1 MTRTLSDILGTEEH
15 LFHQGLRK
23 LEQASG
29 HDSADVRLTAD
40 VLQATQRKLR
50 ELGLDPRDTTGHE
63 LYASL
68 RQRLQQD
75 DERLQAA
82 LQEAANST
90 DIIAGIAHAL
100 HSVEVARGSFALKP
114 TVIKSILKKHAP
126 KQTMRQLGYRSLDSM
141 LKHEQSANL
150 LAAAWLLESTTWRKS
165 LHESYKRLKASDFE
179 SRDIAILTP
188 NTERWQKL
196 ADKLAQAHH
205 HTVVALK
212 ESGAVV
218 LLPLPAEAPAV
229 VTTATLALALHSMN
243 EIRAASTFLKLCQV
257 KPGFGTIV
265 QEVVADEPQLATELL
280 DQQVPWQIIQ
290 RYYAR
295 FRAAFRSEVF
305 EPHIQEPDL
314 SWHSVEQVIE
324 SIEPGMGFWKDTAHL
339 SLLDD
344 RQPVSM
350 NLIDVA
356 IAACNR
362 LPYEQRVVHYLRH
375 SLQAE
380 LLLKYLKHDNVE
392 QAVLGQLEAEL
403 ATEPVL
409 I

>member
-15 LFHQGLRK
+15 LLRQGLKR
-23 LEQASG
+23 LESASG
-29 HDSADVRLTAD
+29 HGSADVRLTAE
-40 VLQATQRKLR
+40 VLQSSQRKLKQ
-50 ELGLDPRDTTGHE
+50 LGLDPHDTTGHE
-63 LYASL
+63 LYATL
-68 RQRLQQD
+68 RQRLQD
-75 DERLQAA
+75 DDRRLLAA
-82 LQEAANST
+82 LQQAAGT
-90 DIIAGIAHAL
+90 DDIMASIAYAL
-100 HSVEVARGSFALKP
+100 RTVDVAKGSFALKP
-114 TVIKSILKKHAP
+114 TAVKSLLKKHAP

-141 LKHEQSANL
+141 LKHEQPANL
-150 LAAAWLLESTTWRKS
+150 LAAAWLLESLTWRKS
-165 LHESYKRLKASDFE
+165 LHEHYKRLKPADFE
-179 SRDIAILTP
+179 SREIAVLTP
-188 NTERWQKL
+188 STERWQKL
-196 ADKLAQAHH
+196 ASKLVESHQ

-218 LLPLPAEAPAV
+218 LLPLPTEVPEV
-229 VTTATLALALHSMN
+229 VATATLALALHSMN

-257 KPGFGTIV
+257 KPDFGAIV

-295 FRAAFRSEVF
+295 FKGAFRSEVF

-314 SWHSVEQVIE
+314 SWHSVEQVLE
-324 SIEPGMGFWKDTAHL
+324 SIEPSMSFWRDTAHL
-339 SLLDD
+339 GIIDD

-356 IAACNR
+356 IAACNH
-362 LPYEQRVVHYLRH
+362 LPYEQRIVHYLRH

-380 LLLKYLKHDNVE
+380 LLLKYLKHENVE
-392 QAVLGQLEAEL
+392 QAVLGQLEPAF
-403 ATEPVL
+403 ATEPAL